1 MYDVASKIIDD
12 NNYVKIINQSH
23 DEIHGGDYYS
33 CLLSTT
39 AAAASTVIMYIKTP
53 NSTTRIHFVAQAN
66 SSVNNVTCYFASA
79 SIAATSSYTVLTAYN
94 KNFNS
99 TKTTSVIFGMMP
111 SSDGFSTYGGIIY
124 ERWALQG
131 SVYDGAIGGRTGHDS
146 EWILQK
152 NTGYVLNVIS
162 LTTSAVNINARIYEV

>member
-1 MYDVASKIIDD
+1 MYDVANKIID
-12 NNYVKIINQSH
+12 NNNFLKIINRQH
-23 DEIHGGDYYS
+23 NEIHDGDYYS

-39 AAAASTVIMYIKTP
+39 SAAASTVIMYIKTP
-53 NSTTRIHFVAQAN
+53 DTTTRIHFTAQAN
-66 SSVNNVTCYFASA
+66 SSVNNITCYFANA
-79 SIAATSSYTVLTAYN
+79 SVAATSSYTVLTAYN

-111 SSDGFSTYGGIIY
+111 SSDGFSTYGGTIY

-131 SVYDGAIGGRTGHDS
+131 SVYDGAIGGKNGHDN
-146 EWILQK
+146 EWILQQ

-162 LTTSAVNINARIYEV
+162 LTTSAVNIHARIYEV